1 MIDTITEHLGV
12 AKTIYGDYLREV
24 GKEEHFMVALLRF
37 VLVIISLP
45 ASLPIMLAIIHLI
58 DTGNTEIYKQMKD
71 GK

>member
-1 MIDTITEHLGV
+1 
-12 AKTIYGDYLREV
+12 
-24 GKEEHFMVALLRF
+24 MVALLRF
-37 VLVIISLP
+37 VLVIITLP